1 MTVRIG
7 ILAAAMTLCGTAALA
22 GFDAPTLCTGS
33 MRFYNEDGT
42 HETYALRFAFEGPR
56 YRIQAT
62 GESGEIEPTD
72 DRGQCADYLDAGCRH
87 AFAMDDGGTDHYDFS
102 LSARGEGRYLYSE
115 TWADGFSGSALVDCA
130 EAGAAPTN

>member
-7 ILAAAMTLCGTAALA
+7 ILAAAMALCGTAGLA
-22 GFDAPTLCTGS
+22 GFDTLTQCSGT

-42 HETYALRFAFEGPR
+42 HETYALRFEFEGPR

-62 GESGEIEPTD
+62 SESGEIEPTD

-87 AFAMDDGGTDHYDFS
+87 AFATDSEDHYDFS
-102 LSARGEGRYLYSE
+102 LSPRGDGKYLYSE
-115 TWADGFSGSALVDCA
+115 TWADGFSGNALIDCA
-130 EAGAAPTN
+130 EAGAAPSN